1 MNLSKAFD
9 RSNRKFLT
17 ENVDTYSLS
26 NDTLKL
32 LYGQTAFDKNQ
43 ADIYFI
49 ERQKQ
54 PSKDIHKTR
63 IHYETFLLVHFMKF
77 SFGGI
82 SRKMIYF
89 S

>member
-43 ADIYFI
+43 AEIYFI

-54 PSKDIHKTR
+54 PSKDILKAR
-63 IHYETFLLVHFMKF
+63 IHHETFLLVNFMKYG
-77 SFGGI
+77 FGGI
-82 SRKMIYF
+82 L
-89 S
+89 

>member
-43 ADIYFI
+43 AQSITFLNQ
-49 ERQKQ
+49 QKTFQ
-54 PSKDIHKTR
+54 DPFLIVIKSKD
-63 IHYETFLLVHFMKF
+63 L
-77 SFGGI
+77 
-82 SRKMIYF
+82 
-89 S
+89 